1 MKTRHAANHR
11 GVVTK
16 PAVAVDLAPV
26 GEDALDIVERMRT
39 LHVAR
44 QLRLLH
50 GIGSHQLLAQG
61 FDALLQPFKL
71 AASFVSLAG
80 GGLHLGRLTFN
91 LFQFLLCLL

>member
-1 MKTRHAANHR
+1 MKTRQAANHR
-11 GVVTK
+11 GVVAI

-26 GEDALDIVERMRT
+26 GEDALDIIERMRT

-50 GIGSHQLLAQG
+50 GIGPHQLLAQG
-61 FDALLQPFKL
+61 FNALLQLDKL

-80 GGLHLGRLTFN
+80 GGLHLGRLAFN